1 MAASTNKF
9 IAPTDQQWQAIVA
22 NDHQADDQ
30 FWYGVT
36 STQIFCRPSCASRLP
51 KREHICIF
59 ANPDMVLAAGFRPC
73 KRCRPTAELVS
84 NKTWVLEIEQVLQQQ
99 YAEKL
104 DLNELAKQVHGSE
117 SYLRHVYQQLTGQ
130 TPQQRLT
137 QIRIEQAQLLLTTTT
152 ASIAMI
158 GRQVGWANPAY
169 FIKIFRQ
176 QVGMTPRQYRQQFH
190 KSSRI

>member
-1 MAASTNKF
+1 MVASSNQL
-9 IAPTDQQWQAIVA
+9 IRPTDQQWQAIVA
-22 NDHQADDQ
+22 NDRQADDQ

-36 STQIFCRPSCASRLP
+36 STLIFCRPSCASRLP
-51 KREHICIF
+51 KREHIRIF
-59 ANPDMVLAAGFRPC
+59 ADPNAALAAGFRPC

-84 NKTWVLEIEQVLQQQ
+84 NQTWVLEIDQVLQHH

-130 TPQQRLT
+130 TPQQKLT
-137 QIRIEQAQLLLTTTT
+137 QIRLERAQLLLATTNSTI
-152 ASIAMI
+152 ASI

-176 QVGMTPRQYRQQFH
+176 QIGLTPRQYRQQFL
-190 KSSRI
+190 SV

>member
-1 MAASTNKF
+1 
-9 IAPTDQQWQAIVA
+9 
-22 NDHQADDQ
+22 
-30 FWYGVT
+30 
-36 STQIFCRPSCASRLP
+36 
-51 KREHICIF
+51 
-59 ANPDMVLAAGFRPC
+59 LAAGLRPC

-84 NKTWVLEIEQVLQQQ
+84 NQTWVLEIEQVLQQQ

-190 KSSRI
+190 KSSRV